1 LRFYVPVNLF
11 VFMNEG
17 KASTDIPHDFQHRL
31 HVQRR
36 HPIQRVRLINV
47 LLKIEIAELHI
58 NKIPSFKPG
67 MSINSHNILMAWLFA
82 KCFNYS
88 QFVEYIVFREVPR
101 RFHQLSCKNLIVS
114 GQHWFHEQPQER
126 PHSIQCFSSKSQR
139 HPQMTIPC
147 ELGHKLHR
155 QS

>member
-1 LRFYVPVNLF
+1 MEKGSTVLRFYVPVNLF

-58 NKIPSFKPG
+58 NEIPSSKLG
-67 MSINSHNILMAWLFA
+67 MSINSHNIVMAWLFA
-82 KCFNYS
+82 KLFNCL
-88 QFVEYIVFREVPR
+88 QFVEYIIFREV
-101 RFHQLSCKNLIVS
+101 HQLACKDLIVS
-114 GQHWFHEQPQER
+114 GRHWFHEQPSEG
-126 PHSIQCFSSKSQR
+126 PHSIQHFPSTSQR
-139 HPQMTIPC
+139 YP
-147 ELGHKLHR
+147 
-155 QS
+155 